1 MVNLRKRT
9 LLISGLIGA
18 SLGAL
23 AGWMYLNS
31 HPVEVDEEGEEHIEM
46 PSATSALKLG
56 VSMLGVM
63 RQLTG

>member
-1 MVNLRKRT
+1 MVNLRTRT

-18 SLGAL
+18 TLGAL
-23 AGWMYLNS
+23 AGWLYLNS
-31 HPVEVDEEGEEHIEM
+31 HPVEVDEEGMEHIET

-63 RQLTG
+63 RQLTD